1 MEKNSSY
8 FIIRQKLEELI
19 KEKNDAV
26 IEGTYINVQS
36 CDEDGLFVSEMESR
50 IWTCVLCIRPFKPNF
65 VSLTVG

>member
-36 CDEDGLFVSEMESR
+36 CDDDGLFILEMESR
-50 IWTCVLCIRPFKPNF
+50 PQKKEVICCR
-65 VSLTVG
+65 